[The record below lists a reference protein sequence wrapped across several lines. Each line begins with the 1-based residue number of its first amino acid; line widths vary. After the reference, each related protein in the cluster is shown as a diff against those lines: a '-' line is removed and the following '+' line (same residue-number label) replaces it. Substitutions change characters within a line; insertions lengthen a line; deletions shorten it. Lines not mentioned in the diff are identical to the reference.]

1 MLLLLLSV
9 ARCFCC
15 HSLRF
20 VTAEGCRYCMLPNCH
35 IMLLLLFASDCLS
48 LLRAAVETRFV
59 YVCMHC
65 LPLFLPLCT
74 LEVRPRPLP
83 LLMPSPCPTLQR
95 EQACHCHC
103 LCYFCV
109 TVGFAFAIAVLNA
122 SKVTSM
128 PVQLLSLLFLPCM
141 CCYTGWCLCCICC
154 CCGICCAV
162 NLCLHLS
169 YAAPAATSVVL
180 SAVIIV
186 SGLAL
191 MYPAALVSTHVS
203 GVLVQGLLLSCVHLL
218 SMHYCCM
225 L

>member
-65 LPLFLPLCT
+65 LPLFVPFCT

-109 TVGFAFAIAVLNA
+109 TVGVCLCHCCSQCLKGDKHASAAAVTIVFALHVLLHWL
-122 SKVTSM
+122 V
-128 PVQLLSLLFLPCM
+128 SLLHMLLLCCQFMFASILCSS
-141 CCYTGWCLCCICC
+141 CCY
-154 CCGICCAV
+154 
-162 NLCLHLS
+162 
-169 YAAPAATSVVL
+169 
-180 SAVIIV
+180 
-186 SGLAL
+186 
-191 MYPAALVSTHVS
+191 
-203 GVLVQGLLLSCVHLL
+203 
-218 SMHYCCM
+218 
-225 L
+225 